1 MTSRWLRQLFALLF
15 VLACTIGGAS
25 FAHAQPSSTQLGAGV
40 GAASPALQ
48 VPPPEQS
55 APLDTPRVMSD
66 VVVPEVPAE
75 METRNLGWMRISYPP
90 ATRERIEPVI
100 AGAELVKEH
109 LSARFGQPVLSNVE
123 IRIARSWEEMAK
135 LAPAAAPPPKY
146 ASGVAYSP
154 LHLVL
159 VTLVAPRT
167 YEAVNLEE
175 TVRHELSHI
184 ALSDAVGEAHV
195 PRWFQE
201 GVAIHESGELGM
213 TRATDLSQAS
223 LWGTLIPLADLD
235 RFPADG
241 YGVSVAYAES
251 GDFVRFLMR
260 EEDAP
265 RFLRLV
271 QRVRDGQRF
280 EAAMTDAYGSDMR
293 KLEYQWKQDVSRRYS
308 FWPSLLTGSFLWVLV
323 VGALSWGYIKRRRRQ
338 KQIMARWAK
347 EEAYEDALIA
357 ARRAVLEQDAPA
369 HVQLVSLPV
378 VQHEGR
384 THTLH

>member
-1 MTSRWLRQLFALLF
+1 MMSRTLQKLVALVVVLF
-15 VLACTIGGAS
+15 CTLMGAS
-25 FAHAQPSSTQLGAGV
+25 SVSAQPSLGA
-40 GAASPALQ
+40 APAQ
-48 VPPPEQS
+48 ERAQEPSV
-55 APLDTPRVMSD
+55 PLDTPRVMSD
-66 VVVPEVPAE
+66 VVVPSVPAE
-75 METRNLGWMRISYPP
+75 METRNLGWLRISYPP
-90 ATRERIEPVI
+90 ASRERIEPVI

-123 IRIARSWEEMAK
+123 VRIARSWEEMATM
-135 LAPAAAPPPKY
+135 APAVAPPPKY

-167 YEAVNLEE
+167 FEAVNLEE

-184 ALSDAVGEAHV
+184 ALSDAVGDAHL

-223 LWGTLIPLADLD
+223 LWGTLIPLSDLD

-251 GDFVRFLMR
+251 GDFVRYLMR
-260 EEDAP
+260 DEDAP
-265 RFLRLV
+265 RFLHLV

-280 EAAMTDAYGSDMR
+280 DGAVADAYGSDMR

-308 FWPSLLTGSFLWVLV
+308 FWPGLLTGSFLWVLV
-323 VGALSWGYIKRRRRQ
+323 VFALSWGYIKRRRRQ

-357 ARRAVLEQDAPA
+357 ARRAVLESEAGVA
-369 HVQLVSLPV
+369 ATATHVVVTLPV

>member
-1 MTSRWLRQLFALLF
+1 MKFLRKLLVLLF
-15 VLACTIGGAS
+15 VLACTIGGS
-25 FAHAQPSSTQLGAGV
+25 SLAQAQTPQMSGAIGPSAQTQTQA
-40 GAASPALQ
+40 
-48 VPPPEQS
+48 PEQQ
-55 APLDTPRVMSD
+55 PLDTPRVKSD

-90 ATRERIEPVI
+90 AVRERIEPVI
-100 AGAELVKEH
+100 AGAEHVKES

-123 IRIARSWEEMAK
+123 VRIARSWEEMAT
-135 LAPAAAPPPKY
+135 LAPAVAPPPRY

-184 ALSDAVGEAHV
+184 ALSDAVGEEHL

-213 TRATDLSQAS
+213 TRASDLSQAS
-223 LWGTLIPLADLD
+223 LWGTLIPLSDLD

-241 YGVSVAYAES
+241 YAVSVAYAES

-280 EAAMTDAYGSDMR
+280 EAAIADAYGSDMR

-323 VGALSWGYIKRRRRQ
+323 VVALSWGYIKRRRRQ

-357 ARRAVLEQDAPA
+357 ARRAVLEQEAPA
-369 HVQLVSLPV
+369 HVQVVTLPV

>member
-1 MTSRWLRQLFALLF
+1 MIPRSLRQLFALLIALF
-15 VLACTIGGAS
+15 CALTFAS
-25 FAHAQPSSTQLGAGV
+25 SASAQAPG
-40 GAASPALQ
+40 SPASSAAPALAPAAQ
-48 VPPPEQS
+48 EPG
-55 APLDTPRVMSD
+55 APLDTPHVMLD

-90 ATRERIEPVI
+90 AARERIEPVI

-123 IRIARSWEEMAK
+123 VRIARSWEEMAA

-154 LHLVL
+154 LRLVL

-184 ALSDAVGEAHV
+184 ALSDAVGDAHV

-223 LWGTLIPLADLD
+223 LWGTLIPLSDLD

-260 EEDAP
+260 DEDAP

-280 EAAMTDAYGSDMR
+280 DGAIADAYGSDMR

-323 VGALSWGYIKRRRRQ
+323 VVALSWGYIKKRRRQ
-338 KQIMARWAK
+338 KQILARWTK
-347 EEAYEDALIA
+347 EEAYEDAVIA
-357 ARRAVLEQDAPA
+357 ARRAVLENEAGIAATGA
-369 HVQLVSLPV
+369 HVVVSLPV

-384 THTLH
+384 TFTLH